1 MQISKVI
8 DLIFLFELDVQEVD
22 HLIADEIIVVETI
35 DAGQEAQEETE
46 DQDLD
51 LQETVVVKMTV
62 VVDGTVETDGM
73 IEEMVTVI
81 VITEETDVTL
91 LTKNATKAV
100 ALFVILSKIHI
111 TIRKNQV
118 SRIKSN

>member
-1 MQISKVI
+1 
-8 DLIFLFELDVQEVD
+8 
-22 HLIADEIIVVETI
+22 
-35 DAGQEAQEETE
+35 
-46 DQDLD
+46 
-51 LQETVVVKMTV
+51 MTV

-91 LTKNATKAV
+91 LTKNAIKVV

>member
-1 MQISKVI
+1 
-8 DLIFLFELDVQEVD
+8 
-22 HLIADEIIVVETI
+22 
-35 DAGQEAQEETE
+35 
-46 DQDLD
+46 
-51 LQETVVVKMTV
+51 MTV

-91 LTKNATKAV
+91 LTKNATKVV

-118 SRIKSN
+118 FRIKSN

>member
-1 MQISKVI
+1 MI
-8 DLIFLFELDVQEVD
+8 
-22 HLIADEIIVVETI
+22 
-35 DAGQEAQEETE
+35 
-46 DQDLD
+46 
-51 LQETVVVKMTV
+51 V

-91 LTKNATKAV
+91 LTKNAVV